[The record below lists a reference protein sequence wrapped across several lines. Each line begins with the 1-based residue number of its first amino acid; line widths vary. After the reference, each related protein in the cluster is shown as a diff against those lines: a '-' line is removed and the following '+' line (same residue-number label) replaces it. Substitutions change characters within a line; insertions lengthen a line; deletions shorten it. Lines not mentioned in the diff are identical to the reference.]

1 VKFERKA
8 MLHNIGYVLGE
19 LAMTTHSVHGP
30 KGQDIQGSFTNRTLY
45 KGKIEEAIH
54 FSNTPPLS
62 NSRWINHIEF
72 GKKKTMLSL
81 SMGLGKSTS

>member
-1 VKFERKA
+1 

-54 FSNTPPLS
+54 FSNTPPPS
-62 NSRWINHIEF
+62 QIQGGS
-72 GKKKTMLSL
+72 TTLSL
-81 SMGLGKSTS
+81 ERRKQC